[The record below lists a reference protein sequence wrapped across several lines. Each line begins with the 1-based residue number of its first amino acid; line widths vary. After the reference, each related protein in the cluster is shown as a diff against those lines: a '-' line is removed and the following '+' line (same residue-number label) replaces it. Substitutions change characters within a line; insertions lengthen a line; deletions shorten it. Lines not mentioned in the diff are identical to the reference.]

1 MPRPIS
7 WLPRIHSIR
16 RSVSESVRSHYG
28 RQDLER
34 LFEVQPRSAQKLLE
48 LLPSVA
54 LGRARYVERAA
65 LGDFLDRIQ
74 KADNVPE
81 ALTQYKEE
89 RTAPR
94 RVLRELLLRDLPVAD
109 HASLPQNVLA
119 EPGRITITFAKME
132 DLASALATLA
142 TILSDDFEGFTQLYE
157 PKMPVLDYIEER
169 DDFQAMMAELEA
181 MERGQGLR

>member
-48 LLPSVA
+48 LLPTVA

-65 LGDFLDRIQ
+65 LGEFLDRIQ
-74 KADNVPE
+74 KADDVPA
-81 ALTQYKEE
+81 ALTQYKKE

-94 RVLRELLLRDLPVAD
+94 RVLRELLPRDLPVAD
-109 HASLPQNVLA
+109 HASLPQNVSA
-119 EPGRITITFAKME
+119 EPGLLTIAFAKME

-142 TILSDDFEGFTQLYE
+142 TILSDDFEGFARLYE
-157 PKMPVLDYIEER
+157 PQMPVVDHTEER

-181 MERGQGLR
+181 MEKSRN